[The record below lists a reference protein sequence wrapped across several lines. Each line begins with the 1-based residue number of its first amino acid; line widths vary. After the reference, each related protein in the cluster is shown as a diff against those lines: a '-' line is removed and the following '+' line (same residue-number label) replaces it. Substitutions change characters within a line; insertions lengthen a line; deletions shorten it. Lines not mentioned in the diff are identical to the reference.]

1 MKDGPILVTG
11 GAGFI
16 GSNLAARYLSR
27 GYRVRVLDN
36 LSRRGTTENLH
47 WLRAVPGGVLEF
59 IQGDVR
65 DYGLVK
71 LAAADVQMAIHMA
84 SQVAVTTSVS
94 DPRLDFEVNTLG
106 TFNLLEA
113 VRAAGRQA
121 TVIFASTN
129 KVYGGMDG
137 VVVQRGENGYS
148 YRDLPHGVSEV
159 QPLDFHSP
167 YGCSK
172 GSADQY
178 VRDYH
183 RIYGIPTVVFRQSC
197 VCGPRQL
204 GNENQGWLAHFA
216 LSALAGR
223 PVTIYGDGYQV
234 RDILYVDDLVRA
246 VELAAERV
254 RLVAGEVYNIGGGPE
269 NALSLRGLVRL
280 LEDRLGARLSVQ
292 WADWR
297 PGDQRV
303 YVSDTRKA
311 KHELGWNPTVGT
323 REAVHRLVAWL
334 EENPWVV
341 RLAEGAGASV

>member
-1 MKDGPILVTG
+1 MKDEPILVTG

-16 GSNLAARYLSR
+16 GSNLAAAFLSR
-27 GYRVRVLDN
+27 GYRVRVFDN
-36 LSRRGTTENLH
+36 LSRRGSTENLR
-47 WLRAVPGGVLEF
+47 WLRDASGGTLEF

-65 DYGLVK
+65 DYTLVK
-71 LAAADVQMAIHMA
+71 QAASDVQMAIHMA
-84 SQVAVTTSVS
+84 SQVAVTTSVH

-137 VVVQRGENGYS
+137 VVVQRGQGGYG

-204 GNENQGWLAHFA
+204 GNEDQGWLAHFA
-216 LSALAGR
+216 LSALSGQ

-246 VELAAERV
+246 VELAAEKIQR
-254 RLVAGEVYNIGGGPE
+254 VAGEVYNIGGGPE
-269 NALSLRGLVRL
+269 NALSLRGLVDL
-280 LEDRLGARLSVQ
+280 LEDRLGTRLSVR

-311 KHELGWNPTVGT
+311 KYELGWSPTVGT
-323 REAVHRLVAWL
+323 RDAVHRLVVWL
-334 EENPWVV
+334 EENPSVV
-341 RLAEGAGASV
+341 RVAHGAGASS